1 MKKLFYLVVALCF
14 IQVGISKAQSSVRTD
29 KQKKETISTQTTS
42 DVKQVSGTC
51 DSKKST
57 TTSTTCTPT
66 KENPTCCQKKEMT
79 SGCCAGPNSTSSSTS
94 KNNKKKVE
102 VQKDASNTQNLGTTP
117 K

>member
-14 IQVGISKAQSSVRTD
+14 IQVGVSNAQTSVNTD
-29 KQKKETISTQTTS
+29 KQKKETVTTQNTS

-51 DSKKST
+51 DSKKSA
-57 TTSTTCTPT
+57 TTSTTCVPT
-66 KENPTCCQKKEMT
+66 KENPSCCQKKGT
-79 SGCCAGPNSTSSSTS
+79 TTGCSGMNSTSTTTSKTS
-94 KNNKKKVE
+94 KNKVE

>member
-14 IQVGISKAQSSVRTD
+14 IQVGISKAQSSVSTD

-57 TTSTTCTPT
+57 TTSNTCTPS
-66 KENPTCCQKKEMT
+66 KENPTCCQKKGMT
-79 SGCCAGPNSTSSSTS
+79 TGCSGTSSTTS
-94 KNNKKKVE
+94 SMTKNDKKKVE